1 MFSPLT
7 EPNFPMLIC
16 KKPILN
22 LKLNPVDFLTDIFDI
37 ATSVLYDITKDL
49 VTGTIKEVVK
59 EQLEKIVTSKITK
72 FFDPSK
78 PKPEEQELEK
88 IRSQILEEIDTVAK
102 KNPDF
107 KISSGKI
114 TLEKKVQLPFSKED
128 RVERLEKIIA
138 KRRKELGLPPEY
150 KQENLEDDPPDW
162 EPVKNAKVEDSQ
174 LEPRRNLN
182 VTDVKEPPPDWE
194 QTHKQETETSGQKRN
209 VTDVKEPPPNW
220 EQTHKRETETSGQ
233 KRNVTDVKE
242 PPPDWEQTHKQ
253 ETETPWQKRK
263 REAIDD
269 IKKNRGYSEDR

>member
-88 IRSQILEEIDTVAK
+88 IRSKILEEIDTLAK
-102 KNPDF
+102 EDPDF
-107 KISSGKI
+107 KISSNTIGLKNPR
-114 TLEKKVQLPFSKED
+114 KKPILPLKDRDVDKELKA
-128 RVERLEKIIA
+128 REERLEKIIA
-138 KRRKELGLPPEY
+138 QRRKELGLPPKSNEENY
-150 KQENLEDDPPDW
+150 KNNLPGW
-162 EPVKNAKVEDSQ
+162 EPIPQDVKDDDSPFP
-174 LEPRRNLN
+174 EGVNSN
-182 VTDVKEPPPDWE
+182 DVTGAGGKEPPPHKWE
-194 QTHKQETETSGQKRN
+194 SIDKPK
-209 VTDVKEPPPNW
+209 
-220 EQTHKRETETSGQ
+220 
-233 KRNVTDVKE
+233 
-242 PPPDWEQTHKQ
+242 
-253 ETETPWQKRK
+253 TETPWQKRINDAVRK
-263 REAIDD
+263 IQIIQAGGEV
-269 IKKNRGYSEDR
+269 NE